1 MLRDSIRAALAA
13 FVLWPLA
20 DRPPAPPP
28 AWQPAPPTVWQPA
41 PPTVWQPA
49 PPGPGPVR
57 RAAGAALDVADRL
70 AARWLPPL

>member
-41 PPTVWQPA
+41 PP
-49 PPGPGPVR
+49 GPGPVR